1 MFLNIPKLQTEL
13 TVKTDIEIPV
23 HCERRNIVFLAKH
36 NLVPSKDVDGV
47 WICNNC
53 NIETIPNSGYRCP
66 TCWKYAMDTLAI
78 RTFTIQKG
86 TKLVIDRYYIRNGSE
101 NFDSVTF
108 RYYNGK
114 EKSRFWLK
122 MVDALKIE
130 FEDT

>member
-1 MFLNIPKLQTEL
+1 
-13 TVKTDIEIPV
+13 
-23 HCERRNIVFLAKH
+23 
-36 NLVPSKDVDGV
+36 
-47 WICNNC
+47 
-53 NIETIPNSGYRCP
+53 
-66 TCWKYAMDTLAI
+66 MDTLAI